1 MLFVCPSKIDM
12 ILASCL
18 SLTSPL
24 RTTLEFQIN
33 MARPMVKHVVEETPL
48 IYEVGYLSV

>member
-1 MLFVCPSKIDM
+1 MLCVCPSKIN
-12 ILASCL
+12 ILLSCL
-18 SLTSPL
+18 SFSSTL

-33 MARPMVKHVVEETPL
+33 MARPMVKHVVEETPF